1 MAISKSAE
9 LAGAG
14 PYPANRHNQRER
26 KLLET
31 SESYSPSTAADWTG
45 LPGVSEAPSTQDAAL
60 DTLAGQA
67 NAGQMK
73 TVKAQYDYSVDGSGT
88 SIGLGVTL
96 PDNSV
101 VINVSEE
108 VLTDIDSS
116 SGTSTVKLNIPT
128 DGDIGSDIT
137 ADGSNA
143 GFTVGRADFATP
155 GDWVKTTAQ
164 RELTLV
170 SDVDDLTAGK
180 VSFWVT
186 YLESE

>member
-1 MAISKSAE
+1 MAINKSTE
-9 LAGAG
+9 LTEAG

-26 KLLET
+26 KVLET
-31 SESYSPSTAADWTG
+31 AESYTPDSSSDWTD

-60 DTLAGQA
+60 DVLADQA
-67 NAGQMK
+67 SAGQMK
-73 TVKAQYDYSVDGSGT
+73 TLKVQYDFSVNGSGT
-88 SIGLGVTL
+88 SVGLGVSL
-96 PDNSV
+96 PDNAV
-101 VINVSEE
+101 VINVAEE
-108 VLTDIDSS
+108 VLTDVDSS
-116 SGTSTVKLNIPT
+116 SGTSTVKLTIPT

-155 GDWVKTTAQ
+155 GDWVKTTAE
-164 RELTLV
+164 RELTLA

-186 YLESE
+186 YLQSE